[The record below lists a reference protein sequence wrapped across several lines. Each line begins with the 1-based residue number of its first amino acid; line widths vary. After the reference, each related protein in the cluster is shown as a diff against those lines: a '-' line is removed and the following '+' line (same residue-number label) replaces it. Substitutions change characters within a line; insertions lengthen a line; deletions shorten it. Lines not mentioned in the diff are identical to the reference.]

1 MRNLLGGLV
10 LGFGSLL
17 APAIASAD
25 PVVIHPPV
33 PVGYHQPVRM
43 NPPPPVYV
51 PAPVPAPLP
60 APVFGPVAY
69 RDGGRFWER
78 ERARREMAR
87 YSHDLRRD
95 LFGIGRDLS
104 FDVRRGVV
112 RPEAMRALAFARYDL
127 ERDLAAFSAKGF
139 LTFEERAHLDR
150 ELAELRC
157 LRDRFAR
164 PVFYG
169 ERHDHDHR
177 DDGDGRGYGY
187 GHDRGRFYR

>member
-25 PVVIHPPV
+25 PVVSRPPL
-33 PVGYHQPVRM
+33 PGGYYQPVTVA
-43 NPPPPVYV
+43 PPPVYM
-51 PAPVPAPLP
+51 PAPVPAP
-60 APVFGPVAY
+60 AVYPVAF
-69 RDGGRFWER
+69 RDNGGRFWER

-87 YSHDLRRD
+87 YSDALRRD
-95 LFGIGRDLS
+95 LWGMERDLS

-112 RPEAMRALAFARYDL
+112 RPEAMRAMAMGRNDM
-127 ERDLAAFSAKGF
+127 ERDLAGFAAKGF
-139 LTFEERAHLDR
+139 LTFEDRAHLDR

-164 PVFYG
+164 PVVYGDRFG
-169 ERHDHDHR
+169 ERHDDRHFGHE
-177 DDGDGRGYGY
+177 RGHGFE
-187 GHDRGRFYR
+187 RGRFYR